1 MRLARLE
8 TLAHKS
14 ARSMSKKASSKVV
27 AERWLTK
34 VSFSLLADDQSA
46 QDAFFEE
53 FQNLQ
58 SGKKKYK
65 SLAGNKV
72 VWITAYK
79 ENNPKAIDDYKKFVQ
94 GKARGDLKKIQQGG
108 SRIKEKSGALAKSI
122 VGALNAVKD
131 TAKSEV
137 AGMVK
142 TPKVLF
148 DMAKGDYDFSDKE
161 KLKEDSK
168 MIWGSMV
175 YYGGV
180 ALALATGGVS
190 TTAVAL
196 GKSVAT
202 HAVIGAV
209 SSKADFFGFLSLE
222 ATETVAGF
230 AGEGASLANSLGFV
244 STDLFDSVASGALT
258 ALKTVV
264 ASSEKEKDDDPN
276 AVMEKV
282 LKNFFEHLGDSV
294 GSMSKEDENEVL
306 NKAYK
311 R

>member
-1 MRLARLE
+1 
-8 TLAHKS
+8 
-14 ARSMSKKASSKVV
+14 
-27 AERWLTK
+27 
-34 VSFSLLADDQSA
+34 
-46 QDAFFEE
+46 
-53 FQNLQ
+53 
-58 SGKKKYK
+58 
-65 SLAGNKV
+65 
-72 VWITAYK
+72 
-79 ENNPKAIDDYKKFVQ
+79 
-94 GKARGDLKKIQQGG
+94 
-108 SRIKEKSGALAKSI
+108 

-282 LKNFFEHLGDSV
+282 LKNFFDHLGDSV
-294 GSMSKEDENEVL
+294 SSMSKEDENEVL